1 MAWLYVPGLT
11 ASDSDWESP
20 FPDTGLAA
28 RWREKPLR
36 PQSWSRVKKT
46 APSLRFLSGIVLPPS
61 TVDLGVERF
70 RSSMREYPV
79 SPGPS
84 PESSLEP
91 PTRDGSGPTCYGL
104 SERSSRESSFWK
116 RCGVLFKEAWDWSSE
131 TLPISGMWDTTIFS
145 AHPRSGH
152 PIKENAASPSA
163 FGGTAWPTPDAN
175 TASYSNGQF
184 GMNIREAATAWPS
197 PRSEDSECCG
207 NHPGA
212 TDSLTGA
219 TKEWAMPDAN
229 TASYSNGKFGPNIRE
244 QAALWQTPAT
254 DSFHSRGGDRK
265 DEMGLDQ
272 QARSYPTP
280 SARDW
285 KDGRASEETT
295 ESNARPLNE
304 FVLNEMENWPTPR
317 VTTSAMEPSE
327 AQLSRIRS
335 GEESERGAGAC
346 KLEISASLFSRPDPP
361 TPQDGAD
368 SSPITPGSRR
378 PSARKKLNAY
388 FVEMLMGLPPG
399 WTSMLPLGQID
410 SER

>member
-1 MAWLYVPGLT
+1 M
-11 ASDSDWESP
+11 
-20 FPDTGLAA
+20 
-28 RWREKPLR
+28 WRSTFRR
-36 PQSWSRVKKT
+36 PQSWALV
-46 APSLRFLSGIVLPPS
+46 LRTGVYQKLLSGLTLS
-61 TVDLGVERF
+61 
-70 RSSMREYPV
+70 SSMASRGAALWISSLADFPAPT
-79 SPGPS
+79 SPS
-84 PESSLEP
+84 PESKPESKGNTP
-91 PTRDGSGPTCYGL
+91 GSGLNTSASFARFDQNSCLLRTSRQFSLFPQEQPYLEGLPKAGSMRSGYLFERPT
-104 SERSSRESSFWK
+104 WK
-116 RCGVLFKEAWDWSSE
+116 RPIAESACSS
-131 TLPISGMWDTTIFS
+131 
-145 AHPRSGH
+145 
-152 PIKENAASPSA
+152 
-163 FGGTAWPTPDAN
+163 WPTPCSQDQGRTEFNAN
-175 TASYSNGQF
+175 NRIDQGHQADLSTV
-184 GMNIREAATAWPS
+184 AAIWPS
-197 PRSEDSECCG
+197 PRSEDSEACG

-219 TKEWAMPDAN
+219 TREWRTPKSRDHHAQGPRPDA
-229 TASYSNGKFGPNIRE
+229 TQRQTDLAD
-244 QAALWQTPAT
+244 QAQSLWQTPAT

>member
-184 GMNIREAATAWPS
+184 GMNIRESAAAWPS

-219 TKEWAMPDAN
+219 TREWRTPKSRDHHAQGPRPDA
-229 TASYSNGKFGPNIRE
+229 TQRQTDLAD
-244 QAALWQTPAT
+244 QAQSLWQTPAT
-254 DSFHSRGGDRK
+254 DSFRSRGGDRK

-272 QARSYPTP
+272 EARAFPCSRPDYPTP
-280 SARDW
+280 
-285 KDGRASEETT
+285 KDGE
-295 ESNARPLNE
+295 
-304 FVLNEMENWPTPR
+304 
-317 VTTSAMEPSE
+317 
-327 AQLSRIRS
+327 
-335 GEESERGAGAC
+335 
-346 KLEISASLFSRPDPP
+346 
-361 TPQDGAD
+361 D